1 MLRACWRVLRPG
13 GRMAFYTIFIA
24 EGLSERDYRRAARAR
39 GPGITS
45 WRRQQ
50 SDLLRSAGFVE
61 IEELDL
67 TDEFL
72 RVARAWLAARS
83 RRAAELRQAEGAEE
97 FEQRLRESR
106 AGVRAIEAGLIRR
119 ALFVARRP

>member
-1 MLRACWRVLRPG
+1 MLRPG
-13 GRMAFYTIFIA
+13 GRLAFYTIFIPQ
-24 EGLSERDYRRAARAR
+24 GLSEADYRRAARAR

-50 SDLLRSAGFVE
+50 SDLLQAARFAD

-72 RVARAWLAARS
+72 RVARAWLAART
-83 RRAAELRQAEGAEE
+83 RLAAELREAEGETD
-97 FEQRLRESR
+97 FDQRLRESR
-106 AGVRAIEAGLIRR
+106 AGVRAIEAGLLRR
-119 ALFVARRP
+119 ALFVAKRP